1 LISAGLAADWPD
13 ARGVWKDEWNAA
25 WVNYDDHLSVAVTK
39 GGADLEGA
47 FGGLVGILHSVETDL
62 ATDGITFMKSDRLG
76 YLTTDPT
83 FVGSGVRATATV
95 LLPCMSSQPKE
106 LKALSEERQVT
117 ITRAVEENTWR
128 VTCTESMQYS
138 AVEIVNRLGAAVTE
152 LVKLENV
159 RKRETV
165 LLKKQKTREEESG
178 QAAGEEH
185 KVPADSDPKPA
196 VAASPATQAA
206 EPKPQAP
213 PVPNIDFSAPE
224 SLPDLASHKSAVG
237 KVLAKNSGLYSS
249 LRELKTGLNSSLMQC
264 IREGVEDATL
274 TGSGVTVVD
283 EQCYDV
289 YGALVN
295 QVVEQC
301 TGFPIG
307 STHPVDLNVAKLPEG
322 TLGLEDSDVRFVQI
336 ETRRNFS
343 GVRFVGAATADERR
357 EVERVVA
364 RALLGAVEGDYY
376 PQAGSTSYAPK
387 PTGMSAAEVDKLKTL
402 TASMF
407 GDLVMPAHSAKA
419 ISAEQWPDAR
429 GVYAAASG
437 NVVVWVNHEDHLRA
451 FVRRTGADISAAFKE
466 LVSVVGQ
473 VGVGAAEA
481 SPEIKGF
488 AQHSRLGFLTT
499 DPARCGTALK
509 FTVAM
514 SCPSFIQ
521 DQALVDNLAS
531 SYGTTVELTG
541 DGLVFTYEA
550 LPGRSEIDAAKHVTR
565 AAAHVRGAER
575 RLARGAPI
583 FEKQDGLGPEPLQGA
598 ISSKESPALLPDL
611 SKHHSDVAK
620 ILREKPEVYVQLKD
634 VKTASGSTLARCIK
648 PGIDVKGDA
657 RMPQPGIVAVDE
669 SCFTVFAQLF
679 DPIVE
684 RRLQHSLSAQHATD
698 LAAAKVRSDVLDKS
712 GCYIKQISFRTGRN
726 LRGLPLA
733 GALDVLQ
740 RRELERV
747 LVRSLLH
754 LSGEQVGDY
763 FPLRDSTSYVPKPNG
778 MSEEEEKRLEGQE
791 CLFHEPDSKVALSAG
806 VGRHW
811 PDARGV
817 FYSSCKDW
825 YAWIN
830 QEDHIKLTVVEK
842 SSNFKKGFTR
852 LVGLLEHLEQFVK
865 EQDFEFMH
873 SDRFGY
879 LTSDITNLG
888 TGLRVSVSLH
898 LDYVDSDQVA
908 EVCKGFDLVC
918 TGYGFETSVS
928 NKKVLGKSEVQ
939 IVNDLVGA
947 LEEILKMEEAAA
959 AAGVPPGA

>member
-1 LISAGLAADWPD
+1 
-13 ARGVWKDEWNAA
+13 
-25 WVNYDDHLSVAVTK
+25 VTK

-47 FGGLVGILHSVETDL
+47 FGGLVGILHSLETDL
-62 ATDGITFMKSDRLG
+62 AADGFTFMKSDRLG

-95 LLPCMSSQPKE
+95 LLPFMSSQPKE

-117 ITRAVEENTWR
+117 ITRAAEENTWR

-159 RKRETV
+159 RKRETQ
-165 LLKKQKTREEESG
+165 LLQKQKTREEESV
-178 QAAGEEH
+178 QAGAVDD
-185 KVPADSDPKPA
+185 KVAADSDAKPA
-196 VAASPATQAA
+196 AAESPATQAA
-206 EPKPQAP
+206 APEPAAP

-224 SLPDLASHKSAVG
+224 SLPDLAKHQSAVG
-237 KVLAKNSGLYSS
+237 KVLAKNSGLYSA

-274 TGSGVTVVD
+274 TGSGMTVVD
-283 EQCYDV
+283 EHCYDV
-289 YGALVN
+289 FEALVN

-301 TGFPIG
+301 TGFPTG
-307 STHPVDLNVAKLPEG
+307 SNHPVDLNVAKLPEG
-322 TLGLEDSDVRFVQI
+322 TLGLEDSDVRFVQV
-336 ETRRNFS
+336 EMRRNFS

-376 PQAGSTSYAPK
+376 PQTGSTSYAPK
-387 PTGMSAAEVDKLKTL
+387 PNGMSATEAEMLKSL

-407 GDLVMPAHSAKA
+407 GDLVMPAHRAGA

-473 VGVGAAEA
+473 VGAAEA

-521 DQALVDNLAS
+521 DQALVDNLAA
-531 SYGTTVELTG
+531 SYGTSVELTG

-583 FEKQDGLGPEPLQGA
+583 FEKQDGLGAEPLQGT
-598 ISSKESPALLPDL
+598 ISSKESPSLLPDL

-620 ILREKPEVYVQLKD
+620 ILREHPEVYAQLKD
-634 VKTASGSTLARCIK
+634 VRTASGSTLARCIK

-679 DPIVE
+679 DPIME
-684 RRLQHSLSAQHATD
+684 RRLQHGIAAQHTTD
-698 LAAAKVRSDVLDKS
+698 LAAAKVRGDVLDRS
-712 GCYIKQISFRTGRN
+712 GDYIKQISFRTGRN

-778 MSEEEEKRLEGQE
+778 MSEEEEKRLEGQQ

-825 YAWIN
+825 FAWIN
-830 QEDHIKLTVVEK
+830 QEDHVKLTVVEK

-888 TGLRVSVSLH
+888 TGLRVAVSLH
-898 LDYVDSDQVA
+898 LDHVDSDQVA
-908 EVCKGFDLVC
+908 EVCKGYDLVC

-939 IVNDLVGA
+939 IVNDLVSA

-959 AAGVPPGA
+959 STAGPPCA